1 MTLFWNEAFQNQK
14 CRKNVNDYYAET
26 VNDIIF
32 KFGLLTTLLSDN
44 ITAKFHYFSM
54 ETKKCYMEDKKSHK
68 FPKNGPKKSPSDV
81 LKLCRDIMFDLGYF

>member
-26 VNDIIF
+26 ANDIIF

-44 ITAKFHYFSM
+44 ITAKFHYFRWKRKND
-54 ETKKCYMEDKKSHK
+54 TWKIKKPQK
-68 FPKNGPKKSPSDV
+68 FPKMGEKTGQV
-81 LKLCRDIMFDLGYF
+81 FDLSYF